1 MTIVLEVDKKGPKI
15 SKPGGDGS
23 GNPYH
28 DPKNG
33 RFTSAGAG
41 GGAGEEAKPTK
52 RKPKAPAGSADD
64 SGGGE
69 KPTLARTTMAAAA
82 RNKLKAELDA
92 SGGPKRDMDKAKV
105 ADAYFDDNALVDKF
119 FRRNTSDHGAYH
131 SGHWDK
137 SEKPPA
143 GYPKG
148 WPTAPRTP
156 TVKQGDFTSK
166 AVYKPPMSM
175 ADIDGLRSKGPAGVF
190 AARVIMH
197 ELYAHATQRQGKEV
211 DKHKFE
217 SAGQKKYMA
226 ENKISSVNWEWHH
239 KIPGGKGGSDDGS
252 NMALI
257 NGGEHTVAHMLEAVI
272 TPTKGAGG
280 KGTKPGNLGVYDT
293 VELAT
298 AARAQNNIT
307 KQLGSQAGRLR
318 NAKYGTPNM
327 KPYGS
332 AEFAKLEAIV
342 EKQAAKYIAL
352 AVKAGAWKKGTKR
365 VQFDRKGVVYHKP
378 AIASIRDYLVYN
390 PIEPG
395 QI

>member
-1 MTIVLEVDKKGPKI
+1 MITVEKKAPPKI

-33 RFTSAGAG
+33 RFTSRG
-41 GGAGEEAKPTK
+41 GGSAAGDKEKPTK
-52 RKPKAPAGSADD
+52 TGA
-64 SGGGE
+64 E
-69 KPTLARTTMAAAA
+69 KPTKSSMPESAAA
-82 RNKLKAELDA
+82 KLRAELEAQPGAMRDKE
-92 SGGPKRDMDKAKV
+92 KRKV
-105 ADAYFDDNALVDKF
+105 ADAYHRDVALVDKF
-119 FRRNTSDHGAYH
+119 YKRDTSDGGARP
-131 SGHWDK
+131 SGVWDK

-143 GYPKG
+143 GYPKE
-148 WPTAPRTP
+148 WPKAPRDAA
-156 TVKQGDFTSK
+156 VKQGDFTSK
-166 AVYKPPMSM
+166 SVYKPPMSM
-175 ADIDGLRSKGPAGVF
+175 AEIDGLRDKGPAGVY

-197 ELYAHATQRQGKEV
+197 ELYAHAKQRQGPEV
-211 DKHKFE
+211 AQHKFE

-226 ENKISSVNWEWHH
+226 ANKISSVNWEWHH

-280 KGTKPGNLGVYDT
+280 KGTKPGNLGVYKT

-307 KQLGSQAGRLR
+307 KQLGSQAGKLR
-318 NAKYGTPNM
+318 NAKYGKMRAPALS
-327 KPYGS
+327 S
-332 AEFAKLEAIV
+332 ADFAKIEEKIT
-342 EKQAAKYIAL
+342 KQAQKYINI
-352 AVKAGAWKKGTKR
+352 AVKAGAWKKGSKKIK
-365 VQFDRKGVVYHKP
+365 FDQKGVVFDKP
-378 AIASIRDYLVYN
+378 AVTSIRDYLLNN

>member
-1 MTIVLEVDKKGPKI
+1 MTTMIDLEKKKPTV

-41 GGAGEEAKPTK
+41 GGGGEAEAKPTR
-52 RKPKAPAGSADD
+52 RKPAAKPADGDSNTTGQLAKPSMAPAARAKLRGELESA
-64 SGGGE
+64 
-69 KPTLARTTMAAAA
+69 
-82 RNKLKAELDA
+82 
-92 SGGPKRDMDKAKV
+92 GGPKRDMDKAKV
-105 ADAYFDDNALVDKF
+105 ADAYFDDNALVDKYF
-119 FRRNTSDHGAYH
+119 KRDTKDHGAYH
-131 SGHWDK
+131 SGVWDSK
-137 SEKPPA
+137 EKPPA

-148 WPTAPRTP
+148 WPTAPRKS
-156 TVKQGDFTSK
+156 TVKEGDFTSS

-175 ADIDGLRSKGPAGVF
+175 DDIDGLRSKGPAGVF

-197 ELYAHATQRQGKEV
+197 ELYEHASKRQGKGVEA
-211 DKHKFE
+211 HSFE

-226 ENKISSVNWEWHH
+226 EKKVSSVNWEWHH
-239 KIPGGKGGSDDGS
+239 KIPGGKGGSNDGK

-272 TPTKGAGG
+272 LPTKGAGG
-280 KGTKPGNLGVYDT
+280 KGTKPGNLGVYKS

-318 NAKYGTPNM
+318 NAKWGTPNM
-327 KPYGS
+327 AAYGS
-332 AEFAKLEAIV
+332 AEFAKLEAII
-342 EKQAAKYIAL
+342 EKQAAKYIDL

-365 VQFDRKGVVYHKP
+365 IQFDRKGVVYHKP
-378 AIASIRDYLVYN
+378 AIVSIRDYLVNN

-395 QI
+395 MI

>member
-1 MTIVLEVDKKGPKI
+1 MITVEKKAPPKI

-33 RFTSAGAG
+33 QFTSRGGG
-41 GGAGEEAKPTK
+41 GGAAAGDKGT
-52 RKPKAPAGSADD
+52 PK
-64 SGGGE
+64 
-69 KPTLARTTMAAAA
+69 LARATMAAAA
-82 RNKLKAELDA
+82 RKKLRDELDA
-92 SGGPKRDMDKAKV
+92 SGGPKRDMDKSKV

-119 FRRNTSDHGAYH
+119 FKRDTSDKGAYH

-148 WPTAPRTP
+148 WPTAPRP
-156 TVKQGDFTSK
+156 QTVKQGDFTSK

-175 ADIDGLRSKGPAGVF
+175 DEIDGLRSKGPAGVF

-197 ELYAHATQRQGKEV
+197 ELYEHATRRQGAEV

-239 KIPGGKGGSDDGS
+239 KIPGGKGGSNDGK

-280 KGTKPGNLGVYDT
+280 KGTKPGNLGVYKT

-318 NAKYGTPNM
+318 NAKWGTPNM
-327 KPYGS
+327 DAYSS
-332 AEFAKLEAIV
+332 AEFAKLESLI
-342 EKQAAKYIAL
+342 EKQASKYIAL

-365 VQFDRKGVVYHKP
+365 IKFDSKGVVYDKP
-378 AIASIRDYLVYN
+378 AIRAIRDYLEYN